1 MPPHSS
7 SQSRRPTTT
16 KLSPA
21 DRRLTAEKD
30 LITPHTNSPTR
41 ITVPATGDFV
51 NYRDDYE
58 RLSPVVEPSVSN
70 SRSLS
75 HEMAEFSLSEDRVPL
90 IEDQE
95 LDSVWEFIRQKK
107 EKRMAKE
114 TPKVQSLQD
123 PPEEEAEEFSQLDIP
138 AAPEIP
144 RESPKPES
152 SSKKVRKQRSFTSF
166 RESADGRELVAFID
180 VQGCNKQD
188 VHVSYQRHRLV
199 VTWWWED
206 FEEWEEDGCV
216 MRERIIHNFQR
227 ALPLPEGTK
236 FKEIRC
242 AMNGRHLVLKYPNSR
257 SFRVE
262 NVTVDSRGSVRS

>member
-7 SQSRRPTTT
+7 QTRRPTTS
-16 KLSPA
+16 KLSPS
-21 DRRLTAEKD
+21 DKRLAVERD
-30 LITPHTNSPTR
+30 PITPNTPTR
-41 ITVPATGDFV
+41 ITVPATSDLGI
-51 NYRDDYE
+51 YRDDYE
-58 RLSPVVEPSVSN
+58 GALPPVVEPSVSN

-75 HEMAEFSLSEDRVPL
+75 QEVAEFSLLEDSIPL
-90 IEDQE
+90 VEDPD
-95 LDSVWEFIRQKK
+95 LDNIWDSIRQRK
-107 EKRMAKE
+107 EKKMAREK
-114 TPKVQSLQD
+114 PKVQSLQD
-123 PPEEEAEEFSQLDIP
+123 PPEAEEFSQLDIP
-138 AAPEIP
+138 ATAEIP

-152 SSKKVRKQRSFTSF
+152 SSKKLRKQKSFTSF

-180 VQGCNKQD
+180 VQGCEKQD

-199 VTWWWED
+199 VTWW
-206 FEEWEEDGCV
+206 FEELGEWEEDGCII
-216 MRERIIHNFQR
+216 RERIIHNFQR